1 VADTEERA
9 PAPGSLRLVQ
19 EFVNTRD
26 VLAGTD
32 ELASPEGLAAWLDE
46 QALPRSGRPFAAH
59 EVRAATE
66 LREAL
71 RAVLR
76 ANSGG
81 AADPAAADRVNQASD
96 RAPLRLRLDAEG
108 GARLEEAAG
117 RRPGVDAALGRVLAA
132 AYTAMA
138 DGSWSRLKV
147 CGSDDCEWAFYDRS
161 RNRSGHWCDMAACGS
176 RHKVRAYRARHAP
189 GHTPP

>member
-1 VADTEERA
+1 MSDTTERA

-26 VLAGTD
+26 AESGAD
-32 ELASPEGLAAWLDE
+32 ELATPEALAAWLRREDLPGAGGTVGVDE
-46 QALPRSGRPFAAH
+46 VSAA
-59 EVRAATE
+59 AE

-76 ANSGG
+76 ANSG
-81 AADPAAADRVNQASD
+81 AAPDPAAAALVNRAAE
-96 RAPLRLRLDAEG
+96 RAPLRLRLDPNG

-117 RRPGVDAALGRVLAA
+117 TGRRGVEAALGRILAA

-138 DGSWSRLKV
+138 EGSWTRLKV
-147 CGSDDCEWAFYDRS
+147 CASDDCEWAFYDRS
-161 RNRSGHWCDMAACGS
+161 RNHSGQWCDMAVCGS
-176 RHKVRAYRARHAP
+176 RHKVRAYRARHTSA
-189 GHTPP
+189 